1 MQEPPHEL
9 RGELPVRCPTSDTR
23 EARVGR
29 TDRPAPRA
37 RRTSGSCEPP
47 HAWIHVYNSLLSLS
61 RRSGPGLRSAPRCC
75 RSGHDG
81 IRTRKAHRG
90 RGPPDRPGEGPRAR
104 RSFGQREHQAR
115 LRGGATPPAGLARW
129 PLASR
134 RGKPDPTT
142 SEGVRRV
149 LRGLSR
155 AWVGGTVDFG
165 SLDRIEKSLS
175 EIIEPVS
182 APAQTAD
189 SSPRKYHQTAPLQ
202 RIGRVFWQTLTS
214 G

>member
-1 MQEPPHEL
+1 M
-9 RGELPVRCPTSDTR
+9 
-23 EARVGR
+23 
-29 TDRPAPRA
+29 
-37 RRTSGSCEPP
+37 
-47 HAWIHVYNSLLSLS
+47 
-61 RRSGPGLRSAPRCC
+61 PGYTYTIRCC
-75 RSGHDG
+75 RSRGEADLDRDPLHDVAG
-81 IRTRKAHRG
+81 LDTMGSALERHTE
-90 RGPPDRPGEGPRAR
+90 GEGLPAVRERAR
-104 RSFGQREHQAR
+104 ELAAASGQREHQAR

-165 SLDRIEKSLS
+165 SLDRIGKSLS